1 MQDVPRFDLYRT
13 LGVPATATRDEI
25 EVAFRAAAKRH
36 HPDTSPDPT
45 GATVRMQQLNVA
57 RDWLTDPGRRRH
69 YDQIRGVHRDG
80 VALPKI
86 DPLGDWPEN
95 LGASPKPSGA
105 SVMPAIALI
114 AMMGMLATVTVG
126 IGSNL
131 ITIALFALAL
141 LGFVYAGL
149 IVVLRWFR

>member
-1 MQDVPRFDLYRT
+1 MQDVPRFDLYGT
-13 LGVPATATRDEI
+13 LGVPETATREEI

-36 HPDTSPDPT
+36 HPDTSPDPS
-45 GATVRMQQLNVA
+45 GATARMQQLNVA
-57 RDWLTDPGRRRH
+57 RDWLTDPARRRR
-69 YDQIRGVHRDG
+69 YDQIRGVGRDG
-80 VALPKI
+80 VALPTF

-95 LGASPKPSGA
+95 LGPSQQPAPA

-114 AMMGMLATVTVG
+114 AMMGLLATVTVG
-126 IGSNL
+126 IGSSL